1 MSGQDAASTAL
12 AWVPIVC
19 TKLVALL
26 QTTCTKIL
34 PLLQQTLRLAPTT
47 TKYTAILLLLLNAGS
62 FPLVWHARVF
72 SSFLEQR
79 LALLWH
85 HITHFYLPKEKKRL
99 ALMAWYEAHLPIG
112 VHPFRAEWAYTR
124 RVGFDE
130 TDFNLHMSNSSYAK
144 ALDSARFRL
153 ALATFPSIFRTGGWV
168 ALAAT
173 HFHFIREIPMLS
185 TYEVRTSIGA
195 WDGKWIWY
203 VSRFVKLPSKKSKA
217 KSGTKSSP
225 SQYSKSPENGRAG
238 GAAVE
243 AAQAHEAL
251 LPSLKTPAT
260 PLGAATPFAENSDS
274 AIGINGSHAT
284 SELDA
289 VSRALLTRAAQTT
302 EEDGAVLYTIAV
314 SQLCYKQGRIS
325 VPPALVLATNGFY
338 AAPSSSAAMLSPVV
352 GQSKVTYTMAG
363 GRDVD
368 PPHWPAVRTA
378 TASMRELA
386 KLYAGGWR
394 EVPVGAR
401 WWENAFAACE
411 GERRERLVPFVGS
424 EAENKGAVDGRRS
437 GLSGGLEGVRGL

>member
-12 AWVPIVC
+12 AWVPIAC
-19 TKLVALL
+19 IKLVALL

-124 RVGFDE
+124 RVGFEE

-195 WDGKWIWY
+195 WDGKWVLCLCI
-203 VSRFVKLPSKKSKA
+203 SLCG
-217 KSGTKSSP
+217 SGTSP
-225 SQYSKSPENGRAG
+225 ASP
-238 GAAVE
+238 
-243 AAQAHEAL
+243 QAHEAL

-260 PLGAATPFAENSDS
+260 PLGAATPLAGNSDS
-274 AIGINGSHAT
+274 ANGINGSHAT
-284 SELDA
+284 PELDA
-289 VSRALLTRAAQTT
+289 VSP
-302 EEDGAVLYTIAV
+302 IAV

-338 AAPSSSAAMLSPVV
+338 AAPSSSSAMLTPVV

-368 PPHWPAVRTA
+368 PPHWPAVRAA

-386 KLYAGGWR
+386 RLYAGGWR
-394 EVPVGAR
+394 ELPVGAR
-401 WWENAFAACE
+401 WWENAFAARE

-424 EAENKGAVDGRRS
+424 EAKNKGVVDGGRS
-437 GLSGGLEGVRGL
+437 GLSGGL

>member
-47 TKYTAILLLLLNAGS
+47 TKYTAILFLLLNAGS
-62 FPLVWHARVF
+62 FPLPA
-72 SSFLEQR
+72 SSALSSSSASHFCGTTGPRTLPWNFLR
-79 LALLWH
+79 D
-85 HITHFYLPKEKKRL
+85 KEKKRL
-99 ALMAWYEAHLPIG
+99 ALMAWYEADLPIG

-238 GAAVE
+238 GAARRR
-243 AAQAHEAL
+243 
-251 LPSLKTPAT
+251 
-260 PLGAATPFAENSDS
+260 PFAENSDS

-424 EAENKGAVDGRRS
+424 EAENK
-437 GLSGGLEGVRGL
+437 

>member
-1 MSGQDAASTAL
+1 MSGQDAASTAP
-12 AWVPIVC
+12 AWVPIAC

-26 QTTCTKIL
+26 QTTCTNIL
-34 PLLQQTLRLAPTT
+34 LLLQKTLYLALTT
-47 TKYTAILLLLLNAGS
+47 TKYTAVLLLLLNAGS

-99 ALMAWYEAHLPIG
+99 ALMAWYEAHLRIG
-112 VHPFRAEWAYTR
+112 VHLFRAEWAYTR
-124 RVGFDE
+124 HVGG
-130 TDFNLHMSNSSYAK
+130 
-144 ALDSARFRL
+144 ARFRL
-153 ALATFPSIFRTGGWV
+153 ALATFPSIFRTGGCV

-195 WDGKWIWY
+195 WVGKWIC
-203 VSRFVKLPSKKSKA
+203 RPPRNLKP
-217 KSGTKSSP
+217 KSGTKSST
-225 SQYSKSPENGRAG
+225 SQYSKSLENGRAG
-238 GAAVE
+238 GAGTANSDAVE

-251 LPSLKTPAT
+251 LPSLKTPA
-260 PLGAATPFAENSDS
+260 PPIGAATPLVRNSDS
-274 AIGINGSHAT
+274 ANGINGSHAT
-284 SELDA
+284 PELDA
-289 VSRALLTRAAQTT
+289 VSRALLTRVAQTT

-314 SQLCYKQGRIS
+314 SQLCYIQGRIS

-338 AAPSSSAAMLSPVV
+338 AAPSSSFAILSPVV

-368 PPHWPAVRTA
+368 PPHWPAVRAA

-386 KLYAGGWR
+386 KLHAGGWR
-394 EVPVGAR
+394 EVPVGTR
-401 WWENAFAACE
+401 WWENVFAACE
-411 GERRERLVPFVGS
+411 GGRRERLVPFEGS
-424 EAENKGAVDGRRS
+424 EAENKGVLDWRRS
-437 GLSGGLEGVRGL
+437 GSAGGWKGCRGCR

>member
-12 AWVPIVC
+12 AWVPIAC
-19 TKLVALL
+19 IKLVALL

-99 ALMAWYEAHLPIG
+99 ALMAWYEGHLPIG

-124 RVGFDE
+124 RVGFEE

-195 WDGKWIWY
+195 WDGKW
-203 VSRFVKLPSKKSKA
+203 
-217 KSGTKSSP
+217 
-225 SQYSKSPENGRAG
+225 
-238 GAAVE
+238 
-243 AAQAHEAL
+243 
-251 LPSLKTPAT
+251 TPAT
-260 PLGAATPFAENSDS
+260 PLGAATPLAGNSDS
-274 AIGINGSHAT
+274 ANGINGSHAT
-284 SELDA
+284 PELDA
-289 VSRALLTRAAQTT
+289 VSP
-302 EEDGAVLYTIAV
+302 IAV

-338 AAPSSSAAMLSPVV
+338 AAPSSSSAMLTPVV

-368 PPHWPAVRTA
+368 PPHWPAVRAA

-386 KLYAGGWR
+386 RLCAGGWR
-394 EVPVGAR
+394 ELPVGAR
-401 WWENAFAACE
+401 WWENAFAARE

-424 EAENKGAVDGRRS
+424 EAKNKGVVDGGRS
-437 GLSGGLEGVRGL
+437 GLSGGL